1 MKRRKKNL
9 SRKRGN
15 TYVCTE
21 RQARDEGRRLASRT
35 ENRRQPE
42 RMRVVI
48 IRAPVKSSPF
58 IPGSFTFRILP
69 HPSPSLFVLRI
80 FHDPR
85 NISSMRCGTPR
96 SFSRMRERSQWVP
109 IASTLT
115 SLVARKRGKDDEGL
129 APCELLNNL
138 LSSSLS
144 STHNKFIKH
153 CEAAAPCDIKRRGGE

>member
-1 MKRRKKNL
+1 MEKRKKSL
-9 SRKRGN
+9 KK
-15 TYVCTE
+15 E
-21 RQARDEGRRLASRT
+21 REYIRMYRETGEGDEGGGKEVLASRT

-69 HPSPSLFVLRI
+69 HPSPSLFVSRI

-109 IASTLT
+109 IASPTLT
-115 SLVARKRGKDDEGL
+115 SLVARKRGKDDEGP

-144 STHNKFIKH
+144 A
-153 CEAAAPCDIKRRGGE
+153 EAVDDS

>member
-1 MKRRKKNL
+1 MEKRKKSL
-9 SRKRGN
+9 KEEREYIRTYRETGEGRGG
-15 TYVCTE
+15 
-21 RQARDEGRRLASRT
+21 EGRRLASRT

-69 HPSPSLFVLRI
+69 HPTPSLFVSRI

-85 NISSMRCGTPR
+85 NIFPLCAAEHLGAFR
-96 SFSRMRERSQWVP
+96 RMRERSQWVP
-109 IASTLT
+109 IAPTLT
-115 SLVARKRGKDDEGL
+115 SLVARKRGKDDEGPAL
-129 APCELLNNL
+129 CELLNNL

-144 STHNKFIKH
+144 
-153 CEAAAPCDIKRRGGE
+153 RGGRRLITNS